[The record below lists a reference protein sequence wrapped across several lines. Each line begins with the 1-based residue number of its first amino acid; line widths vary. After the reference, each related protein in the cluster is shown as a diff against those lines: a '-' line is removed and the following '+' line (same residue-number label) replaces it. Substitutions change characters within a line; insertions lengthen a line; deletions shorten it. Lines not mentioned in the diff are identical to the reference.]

1 MIDPGVSK
9 DFQLRMKNGNFNDQD
24 HSHFFSLSSVIIGVI
39 MFLTYYVGRLGM
51 SEIPNF
57 HPLMLSVTALLLPGA
72 LRSISRLNIAVLQTA
87 VLFGLFLVGWISI
100 LLEID
105 LTIILYATFSVSI
118 LYQVKF
124 VRASIGKYKAIKIVL
139 IVLIGLD
146 LAASVWTPDYMN
158 PLAPEAYAV
167 GLRFVHVDTLFLS
180 TLTSNIKNFHVSTL
194 GLFGLEPLKYHS
206 GSNYLFASYSQLCRT
221 DTLQFYN
228 LAFPVIFIPQFF
240 QAFLF
245 AVFSNA
251 RVRRNDITIVLT
263 LIIFFFVLTG
273 FVSQRLG
280 SDYMLPYSLNSHF
293 LSQSYCVSL
302 ILGFLFISAYSPLYK
317 KDYLDSNPYI
327 SAVLILL
334 IPCWFFIMGFVKVS
348 TGAVIFAAFAY
359 FVFRR
364 RLILNKWIFIAVTLS
379 SLALYFVLE
388 LTVESNENTFI
399 IQPGSFFKMFV
410 KGNVPMYVLLNYSW
424 LILLLVSV
432 IWMQRRKSGAL
443 YVGLVS
449 GRLVVVETIIVA
461 AIVGSLPGVLIH
473 IEGGS
478 AIYFSDIQ
486 YWLAAIS
493 LTHIASYFVFKYLC
507 HTQVPPGS

>member
-206 GSNYLFASYSQLCRT
+206 GSGRHLCMAKKT
-221 DTLQFYN
+221 N
-228 LAFPVIFIPQFF
+228 EC
-240 QAFLF
+240 
-245 AVFSNA
+245 
-251 RVRRNDITIVLT
+251 RR
-263 LIIFFFVLTG
+263 
-273 FVSQRLG
+273 
-280 SDYMLPYSLNSHF
+280 P
-293 LSQSYCVSL
+293 
-302 ILGFLFISAYSPLYK
+302 K
-317 KDYLDSNPYI
+317 
-327 SAVLILL
+327 
-334 IPCWFFIMGFVKVS
+334 
-348 TGAVIFAAFAY
+348 
-359 FVFRR
+359 
-364 RLILNKWIFIAVTLS
+364 
-379 SLALYFVLE
+379 
-388 LTVESNENTFI
+388 
-399 IQPGSFFKMFV
+399 
-410 KGNVPMYVLLNYSW
+410 
-424 LILLLVSV
+424 
-432 IWMQRRKSGAL
+432 
-443 YVGLVS
+443 
-449 GRLVVVETIIVA
+449 
-461 AIVGSLPGVLIH
+461 
-473 IEGGS
+473 
-478 AIYFSDIQ
+478 
-486 YWLAAIS
+486 
-493 LTHIASYFVFKYLC
+493 
-507 HTQVPPGS
+507 